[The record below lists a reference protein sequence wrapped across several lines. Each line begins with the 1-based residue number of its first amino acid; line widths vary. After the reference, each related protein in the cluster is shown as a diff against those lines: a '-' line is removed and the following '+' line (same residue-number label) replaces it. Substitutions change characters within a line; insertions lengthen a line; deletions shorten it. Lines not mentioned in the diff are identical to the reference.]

1 MDLRRVLEPGTLP
14 RARSLSARERHGEA
28 ELSAGTKAKGAGEK
42 SRQQEKQQRRSTRA
56 AAADAAS
63 QVEPL
68 ADAAAGTRNSI
79 VSNVQ

>member
-1 MDLRRVLEPGTLP
+1 MAKPNYQQ
-14 RARSLSARERHGEA
+14 ARKQRELAR
-28 ELSAGTKAKGAGEK
+28 K

-68 ADAAAGTRNSI
+68 ADAAAGTQNSI